1 MPTLRPWIGIKNR
14 HARQAGVRQAFDQRA
29 GVARPQPD
37 IVERRF
43 LNPGKRLGDPI
54 DERLAADKADIA
66 MGAGLRQQVF
76 AAAKAD
82 LEPDFARDERE
93 EAGGARDRAR
103 RDVEP
108 GQKLFDQRGVIGP
121 QRLAAAAPVKR
132 APRAFAIVAVQET
145 RPRNWLARSVFSQE
159 KPPSASGLRPKWP

>member
-1 MPTLRPWIGIKNR
+1 MTALRPWIGIKDR
-14 HARQAGVRQAFDQRA
+14 HLRQAGVRQAFYQRA

-37 IVERRF
+37 IVEPRLF
-43 LNPGKRLGDPI
+43 NSGKRLGDPI
-54 DERLAADKADIA
+54 DERLAADEADVA
-66 MGAGLRQQVF
+66 MGAGLRQQMF

-82 LEPDFARDERE
+82 LEPDFAGGERE
-93 EAGGARDRAR
+93 EVGGARDRAR

-108 GQKLFDQRGVIGP
+108 RQKLFDQRGVIGP

-132 APRAFAIVAVQET
+132 APRAFAIVAFQET

-159 KPPSASGLRPKWP
+159 KPPSASGLRPK